1 MDTVIIIAR
10 EIVCGVLSSALCVPW
25 CWAITADDRMQ
36 ISVEFLLRVSGLT
49 AVDMCGEL
57 LFSCKMGDCLDTRD
71 MLQAAFGCGRLVY
84 GAARG

>member
-1 MDTVIIIAR
+1 
-10 EIVCGVLSSALCVPW
+10 
-25 CWAITADDRMQ
+25 MQ